1 MIQQTLGVFFAPVL
15 VSIPIEAD
23 SVLEPDETFT
33 VRLVPAPGQNLE
45 GILISPDMATI
56 TIVGKYRHLYRVN
69 AGAFHHIRNPNC
81 KFPIDI
87 CPLCPSLQEILTFP
101 LRGCRGEFQ
110 LSTFPPD
117 DKDR

>member
-1 MIQQTLGVFFAPVL
+1 MTQQTLGVFFAPVP

-23 SVLEPDETFT
+23 SLLEPDETFT

-69 AGAFHHIRNPNC
+69 DGAFHHLRNLRDTNWT
-81 KFPIDI
+81 IMLI
-87 CPLCPSLQEILTFP
+87 SYRHVLMCPSLQDILTFP
-101 LRGCRGEFQ
+101 LEDIGANF
-110 LSTFPPD
+110 S
-117 DKDR
+117 